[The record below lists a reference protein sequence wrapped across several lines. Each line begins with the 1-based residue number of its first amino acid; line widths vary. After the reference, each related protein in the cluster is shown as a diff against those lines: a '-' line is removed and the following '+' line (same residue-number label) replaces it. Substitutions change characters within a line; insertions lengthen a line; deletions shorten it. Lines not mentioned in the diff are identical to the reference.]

1 MGSDHGRTRSG
12 GHLIV
17 RRTLLLCALVAVAAS
32 PVRSAGKVEKPV
44 DDDLLEFLGS
54 LDSEEEGWHDY
65 LEQVPV
71 KKPPPAPADAKQV
84 KSK

>member
-1 MGSDHGRTRSG
+1 MTRTT
-12 GHLIV
+12 V
-17 RRTLLLCALVAVAAS
+17 LLCALAAVTAS
-32 PVRSAGKVEKPV
+32 PVYSAIKTEKPV
-44 DDDLLEFLGS
+44 DEDLLEFLGS

-71 KKPPPAPADAKQV
+71 KKPPPAAADAKQV